1 MLLRSFSLHEN
12 DNFEK
17 RSRVEVKPMSVENTD
32 SRLRSIKKII
42 APIQV
47 SGVFYPYHMT
57 YRNTGYTALNTIA
70 ILRTMTDG

>member
-1 MLLRSFSLHEN
+1 MIISTRF
-12 DNFEK
+12 
-17 RSRVEVKPMSVENTD
+17 EVKLLSVATVRTVER
-32 SRLRSIKKII
+32 RLRSIKRII